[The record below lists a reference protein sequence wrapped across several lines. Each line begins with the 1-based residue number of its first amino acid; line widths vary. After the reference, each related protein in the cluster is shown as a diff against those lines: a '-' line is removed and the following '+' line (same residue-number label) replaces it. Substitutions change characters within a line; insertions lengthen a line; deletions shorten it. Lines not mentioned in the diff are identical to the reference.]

1 MGEPIHNCFN
11 FTKIMVSRDVDDIEQ
26 LSLNSHTT
34 TFLEVFSV
42 CGIFPVLDFHC
53 MWDFPWGTGFVC
65 GIFQVCGIFT
75 LCGICPVCMCH
86 IPSMYVWFSLYIYV
100 KFALYVG
107 FGLYVFWGF
116 APCILHVL
124 PPLYTSCIPTGWKSG
139 TPQKIV
145 FVEELTSLMLDN
157 IPDFWK
163 LGQAYFSGSLFI
175 NTKEVIYCMCGIC
188 PLIFLVLPPLFMTSV
203 R

>member
-65 GIFQVCGIFT
+65 GFSKFVG
-75 LCGICPVCMCH
+75 
-86 IPSMYVWFSLYIYV
+86 FSLCV
-100 KFALYVG
+100 GFALYVC
-107 FGLYVFWGF
+107 FIFPLCMCDF
-116 APCILHVL
+116 PCIYTWNLPCMWDLACMCLGDLPHVFYMYCPL
-124 PPLYTSCIPTGWKSG
+124 CTPVVSPQGGSRAPPRRLCLWRSWPVWCWTTS
-139 TPQKIV
+139 
-145 FVEELTSLMLDN
+145 LTS
-157 IPDFWK
+157 
-163 LGQAYFSGSLFI
+163 GSWDR
-175 NTKEVIYCMCGIC
+175 
-188 PLIFLVLPPLFMTSV
+188 PTSLAPSSSTLK

>member
-65 GIFQVCGIFT
+65 GFSKFVG
-75 LCGICPVCMCH
+75 
-86 IPSMYVWFSLYIYV
+86 FSLCV
-100 KFALYVG
+100 GFALYV
-107 FGLYVFWGF
+107 
-116 APCILHVL
+116 C
-124 PPLYTSCIPTGWKSG
+124 
-139 TPQKIV
+139 
-145 FVEELTSLMLDN
+145 
-157 IPDFWK
+157 
-163 LGQAYFSGSLFI
+163 
-175 NTKEVIYCMCGIC
+175 VIFHLCMWDLACMCLGDLPHVFYMYC
-188 PLIFLVLPPLFMTSV
+188 PSVHQLYPHRVEVGQPPEDCVCGGADQSDAGQHP
-203 R
+203 

>member
-1 MGEPIHNCFN
+1 M
-11 FTKIMVSRDVDDIEQ
+11 
-26 LSLNSHTT
+26 
-34 TFLEVFSV
+34 
-42 CGIFPVLDFHC
+42 
-53 MWDFPWGTGFVC
+53 
-65 GIFQVCGIFT
+65 
-75 LCGICPVCMCH
+75 
-86 IPSMYVWFSLYIYV
+86 

-107 FGLYVFWGF
+107 FGLYVFGGF

-175 NTKEVIYCMCGIC
+175 NTKEVIYSVCGIC

>member
-1 MGEPIHNCFN
+1 MWDFPWGSSF
-11 FTKIMVSRDVDDIEQ
+11 
-26 LSLNSHTT
+26 
-34 TFLEVFSV
+34 V
-42 CGIFPVLDFHC
+42 CGIFPV
-53 MWDFPWGTGFVC
+53 C
-65 GIFQVCGIFT
+65 GILT

-107 FGLYVFWGF
+107 FGLYVFGGF

-175 NTKEVIYCMCGIC
+175 NTKEVFTVCVGFAPCFPCIA
-188 PLIFLVLPPLFMTSV
+188 PSVLDFYKVGRPTSQAPSTSTFCIQ
-203 R
+203 

>member
-75 LCGICPVCMCH
+75 LCGICPVCMFH

-107 FGLYVFWGF
+107 FGLYVFGGF

-124 PPLYTSCIPTGWKSG
+124 PPLYTSCPSTGWKSG

-175 NTKEVIYCMCGIC
+175 NTKEVFTVFVGSAPLFSLYC
-188 PLIFLVLPPLFMTSV
+188 PLCTWLL
-203 R
+203 